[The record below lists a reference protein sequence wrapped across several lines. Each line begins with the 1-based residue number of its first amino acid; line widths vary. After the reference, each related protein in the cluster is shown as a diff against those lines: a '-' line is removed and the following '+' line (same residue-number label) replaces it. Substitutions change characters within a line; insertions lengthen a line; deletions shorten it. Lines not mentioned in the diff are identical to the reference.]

1 MLTTIPRCCTSLDKA
16 TANSKN
22 ENTCVWMMASQ
33 VPTELNITTQG
44 CSMPITYQW
53 RCAAH
58 MDRPASS
65 GRRSCLPALTSARL
79 GGASFP
85 SRGPRPT
92 HGTWETAVG
101 PCPSKE
107 AFECAAKAFKPMG
120 ANWPYGTL
128 NLLIWMVP
136 EETTQP
142 KAEHLEH
149 FEELSFILQWHSLI
163 FNRRN

>member
-1 MLTTIPRCCTSLDKA
+1 
-16 TANSKN
+16 
-22 ENTCVWMMASQ
+22 
-33 VPTELNITTQG
+33 
-44 CSMPITYQW
+44 MPITYQW

-136 EETTQP
+136 EETT
-142 KAEHLEH
+142 
-149 FEELSFILQWHSLI
+149 
-163 FNRRN
+163 